1 MNKRRVALLRLL
13 LEQNGTFITM
23 QELADKLSV
32 STRTLRNDANGI
44 SEMLEKEGIS
54 GIERRPGTGIRMN
67 ASTNE
72 WKQMLHHGYQTEKTS
87 SEQETDERRWL
98 VLYELLMSKKPLTL
112 ESLAQEYYVSKPVI
126 REDLK
131 VAQKTAA
138 EMDLHIK
145 TIQNFGT
152 TMEGSEW
159 NKRALLSK
167 TVRELRNF
175 LTREKALKQFFNPVE
190 LSVVAEA
197 LKKVQQ
203 EYSIQFIPEAAES
216 IKLHTLFS
224 IKRLY
229 LNQPIKVSEA
239 DHNSIRGT
247 AYYEWASSL
256 AWTIREKLSVFF
268 PANEIAYLAL
278 HFKSARM
285 EAAELST
292 TQETSESLHWVE
304 QFADQLIVE
313 VADLLKVPL
322 EKDEV
327 LKENLVLHLRT
338 TLSRLESGFVISNPL
353 LPEIKKEYTYLFYF
367 IQNIL
372 ESFNAEFNVILP
384 EEEIGYVTVH
394 FQAALER
401 QKPQSRKLIKI
412 GIVCHYGV
420 GVSAFI
426 QARIERRF
434 PKVEQT
440 VLLAENEVE
449 TYLKS
454 EPLTLILTTVPLREL
469 DIPVVQISPL
479 LNEEELNKI
488 ETLFETK
495 ENHKST
501 TANDSKWNLI
511 DYSQPFLIYL
521 QQEFTNVEDVLN
533 HMGNVLA
540 VRGYVEADYLD
551 SVIER
556 ERRNF
561 TSVGKGI
568 AIPHGNPD
576 LVKQSTISV
585 MTLKEPVKWGNDTI
599 SVVFLLGMKK
609 SDIKKEGMK
618 GFFTFLNQLMEKPEL
633 LEQLKDETNV
643 MGFLSEATVK

>member
-1 MNKRRVALLRLL
+1 MNKRRVDLLRLL
-13 LEQNGTFITM
+13 LEQNGKFMTM
-23 QELADKLSV
+23 QELADKIGV
-32 STRTLRNDANGI
+32 STRTLRNDTNGL
-44 SEMLEKEGIS
+44 SEMLEEEGVA

-67 ASTNE
+67 ANTNE
-72 WKQMLHHGYQTEKTS
+72 LKQLLRRGYQMEQAS
-87 SEQETDERRWL
+87 PEQETEERRWL
-98 VLYELLMSKKPLTL
+98 ILYELLMSKKPLTL
-112 ESLAQEYYVSKPVI
+112 EGLAREYFVSKPVI

-131 VAQKTAA
+131 IVQKTAV
-138 EMDLHIK
+138 EMGLHIK
-145 TIQNFGT
+145 AVQNLGTILEGT
-152 TMEGSEW
+152 EW
-159 NKRALLSK
+159 DKRALLSK

-175 LTREKALKQFFNPVE
+175 LTREKALHQFFNPVE
-190 LSVVAEA
+190 LSVVTEA

-229 LNQPIKVSEA
+229 LNQPIEVSQA

-247 AYYEWASSL
+247 VYYEWAAGL
-256 AWTIREKLSVFF
+256 AWSIREKLSIFF

-285 EAAELST
+285 EAGDLT
-292 TQETSESLHWVE
+292 VDQEAVASLHWVE
-304 QFADQLIVE
+304 QFTDQLIVE
-313 VADLLKVPL
+313 VADLLNVPL

-367 IQNIL
+367 IQNVL
-372 ESFNAEFNVILP
+372 ESFNAEFNVVLP

-401 QKPQSRKLIKI
+401 QKPQMRQPVRV

-426 QARIERRF
+426 QARIKRRF
-434 PKVEQT
+434 PKIDQT

-449 TYLKS
+449 TYLKN
-454 EPLTLILTTVPLREL
+454 ETVTLILTTVPLGNL
-469 DIPVVQISPL
+469 AAPVVQISPL

-488 ETLFETK
+488 ETLFKTNDIQK
-495 ENHKST
+495 NP
-501 TANDSKWNLI
+501 TANTGKWNLI
-511 DYSQPFLIYL
+511 DYSQPFLVYL
-521 QQEFTNVEDVLN
+521 QQDFSSVEDVLQY
-533 HMGNVLA
+533 MGKVL
-540 VRGYVEADYLD
+540 VSRGYVEKSYLD

-556 ERRNF
+556 ERRNY

-568 AIPHGNPD
+568 AIPHGNPNFI
-576 LVKQSTISV
+576 KQSTISA
-585 MTLKEPVKWGNDTI
+585 MTLKKPIQWGDDTV
-599 SVVFLLGMKK
+599 SVVFLLAMKK
-609 SDIKKEGMK
+609 RDMKKEGMK
-618 GFFTFLNQLMEKPEL
+618 GFFTFLNQLMEQPEL
-633 LEQLKDETNV
+633 LEQLKNETNV
-643 MGFLSEATVK
+643 MVFMSEATIK